1 MRIVSSVIIVLALA
15 SPARLARAGDQ
26 GAEGPAFYE
35 LHVWAWRDNPSGV
48 FVDWNP
54 RVSCEGQ

>member
-1 MRIVSSVIIVLALA
+1 MRLVSSVIIVLALV
-15 SPARLARAGDQ
+15 SPARLADAGEQ
-26 GAEGPAFYE
+26 GAEAQHAAHTGATSS
-35 LHVWAWRDNPSGV
+35 DGV

>member
-1 MRIVSSVIIVLALA
+1 MSIATHSSTGFQKDSVLRIVSSVIIVLALA

-26 GAEGPAFYE
+26 GNGT
-35 LHVWAWRDNPSGV
+35 